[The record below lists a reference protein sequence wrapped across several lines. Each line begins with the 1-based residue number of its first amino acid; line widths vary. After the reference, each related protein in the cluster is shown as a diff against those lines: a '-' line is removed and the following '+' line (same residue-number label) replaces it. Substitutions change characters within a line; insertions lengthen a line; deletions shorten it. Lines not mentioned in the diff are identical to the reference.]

1 MMDKLIIPLEDLAQS
16 NVKFTMDPSDGSL
29 IIAKVEIKSAELFKN
44 HYLIAPRDGSLIAR
58 VVRRDRYPNGEAGF
72 DVDFLKGTMVFGLEQ
87 RRIFGT
93 NKLLDKYTVYHKPQD
108 FGPVHKDEV
117 PIQCYLTRV
126 NDVDEFL
133 ANRMY

>member
-1 MMDKLIIPLEDLAQS
+1 MDKLTIPLEDLAQS

-29 IIAKVEIKSAELFKN
+29 IIAKVEIKGAELFKN

-93 NKLLDKYTVYHKPQD
+93 NKLLDKYTVFNKPQD
-108 FGPVHKDEV
+108 FGSVHKDEV
-117 PIQCYLTRV
+117 PIQSYLTFV
-126 NDVDEFL
+126 NEIGECL
-133 ANRMY
+133 ANRLY